1 MQKWVVSQSNLSMF
15 QDRYWLIM
23 WLHLVTQNGVV
34 LVTGEGDAKT
44 KAKAKENAATDALKK
59 YIKDKP
65 QLYLSFDYLFS
76 DS

>member
-1 MQKWVVSQSNLSMF
+1 M
-15 QDRYWLIM
+15 
-23 WLHLVTQNGVV
+23 NGVV